1 MRFVDIP
8 DGESYDSGV
17 CFDSTENGGIEG
29 IDVHKG
35 RNDNLLQLRGRI
47 SS

>member
-17 CFDSTENGGIEG
+17 CFGSIKNGGIEG

-35 RNDNLLQLRGRI
+35 GNDNLLQLWGRI